1 MQIRVPIYRIGCLA
15 GLGLICLALAG
26 CFATVKRYQADGKTL
41 LSETKVPLGMQ
52 YDVKTDTLQGDPKA
66 VEAMG
71 AAASKVIDVAGD
83 EVAKYALDKAAQA
96 NAQANGVKA
105 PP

>member
-1 MQIRVPIYRIGCLA
+1 MQIRVPVYRIGCLA
-15 GLGLICLALAG
+15 GLGLIALVFAG
-26 CFATVKRYQADGKTL
+26 CYATVERYQADGKTL
-41 LSETKVPLGMQ
+41 ASKAKVPLGMQ

-66 VEAMG
+66 IEAMG

-83 EVAKYALDKAAQA
+83 EVAKYAIDKAAQA
-96 NAQANGVKA
+96 NAQANGAKA